1 MKKSPVASLKE
12 DDITS
17 GAKETLQFG
26 DDNLRGENKKW
37 RKAHMSER
45 PHTARAYPGFVARNM
60 ARSTAT
66 LSPGDKVD

>member
-1 MKKSPVASLKE
+1 MKKSPVAALKE

-17 GAKETLQFG
+17 AAEEALQFG
-26 DDNLRGENKKW
+26 NDNLRGENKKW

-45 PHTARAYPGFVARNM
+45 PYTARAYPGFVPWSM

-66 LSPGDKVD
+66 LSPRDKVE

>member
-1 MKKSPVASLKE
+1 MKKSPVAALQE

-17 GAKETLQFG
+17 GAEETPQFG

-37 RKAHMSER
+37 CKAHMSER
-45 PHTARAYPGFVARNM
+45 PRTARAYPGFVAWGT

-66 LSPGDKVD
+66 LSPGDKVE